1 MDIEEASKEVLY
13 DWEQKVSDEWLKR
26 NKRAGEAYR
35 SANSLPIIGI
45 FYNLLLIIF
54 SALLYVLYKL
64 QLPYEMFIWI
74 LLTIYCMYYL
84 NKYMAISEL
93 NILGKPATPIDI
105 PTSRAYWANQTPGVA
120 SIVATHSEFIK
131 YIKHIKIA
139 TYLLGLFV
147 TVISLLIYFIWGSLR
162 GSELA
167 LFILGVIVFVIQMFH
182 MSIRLLNSIDERSI
196 NIHNEMMELADEM
209 EKEGL
214 ITRDSE
220 DSEDGFFSNL
230 VK

>member
-1 MDIEEASKEVLY
+1 MDIEEVSKEVLY

-26 NKRAGEAYR
+26 NKRANETYR

-45 FYNLLLIIF
+45 FYQLILLIFAAI
-54 SALLYVLYKL
+54 LYVLYKL
-64 QLPYEMFIWI
+64 QLPYEMYIWT
-74 LLTIYCMYYL
+74 LLTIASMYYL
-84 NKYMAISEL
+84 NKFMGFADL
-93 NILGKPATPIDI
+93 NLLGKPATPIEI
-105 PTSRAYWANQTPGVA
+105 PTSRAYWANPTDGG
-120 SIVATHSEFIK
+120 SIVPTHTEFIK

-139 TYLLGLFV
+139 AYLLGLFV
-147 TVISLLIYFIWGSLR
+147 TVITLLIYYIWGSLR
-162 GSELA
+162 GSELG

-182 MSIRLLNSIDERSI
+182 VTIRITNSIDERGI
-196 NIHNEMMELADEM
+196 KIHNELMEIADEM

>member
-1 MDIEEASKEVLY
+1 
-13 DWEQKVSDEWLKR
+13 
-26 NKRAGEAYR
+26 
-35 SANSLPIIGI
+35 
-45 FYNLLLIIF
+45 
-54 SALLYVLYKL
+54 
-64 QLPYEMFIWI
+64 
-74 LLTIYCMYYL
+74 
-84 NKYMAISEL
+84 MAISEL

-105 PTSRAYWANQTPGVA
+105 PTSRSYWANQTPGVA

-139 TYLLGLFV
+139 AYLLGLFV

>member
-1 MDIEEASKEVLY
+1 MDIEEVSKEVLY

-26 NKRAGEAYR
+26 NKRAGETYR

-45 FYNLLLIIF
+45 FYQLILLIFAAI
-54 SALLYVLYKL
+54 LYVLYKL
-64 QLPYEMFIWI
+64 QLPYEMYIWT
-74 LLTIYCMYYL
+74 LLTIASMYYL
-84 NKYMAISEL
+84 NKFMGFADL
-93 NILGKPATPIDI
+93 NLLGKPATPIEI
-105 PTSRAYWANQTPGVA
+105 PTSRAYWANPTDGG
-120 SIVATHSEFIK
+120 SIVPTHSEFIK

-139 TYLLGLFV
+139 AYLLGLFV